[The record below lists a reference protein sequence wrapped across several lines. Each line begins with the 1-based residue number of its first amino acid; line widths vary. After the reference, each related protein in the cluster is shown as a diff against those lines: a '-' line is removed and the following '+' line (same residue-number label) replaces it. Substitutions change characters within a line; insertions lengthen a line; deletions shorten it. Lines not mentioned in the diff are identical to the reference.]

1 MARNLHALIPDR
13 QGSQYTRE
21 QVQEAA
27 AHYVVTGSVEKVAE
41 LTGIP
46 RQTVSAWRQQDWW
59 EAVTCAIRQDHAD
72 ELDGALSGLIRSSVA
87 AVQDRLDNG
96 EVKPHKVRGKDG
108 ERIDLIRVPVTLRDA
123 TLAYAVAFDK
133 RQISRNLPTSISE
146 SGSDRLRALQDQL
159 RAISGRTIEGTAK
172 RAGVSED

>member
-1 MARNLHALIPDR
+1 MGRNLHALIPDR

-27 AHYVVTGSVEKVAE
+27 AHYVVTGSVKKVAE

-59 EAVTCAIRQDHAD
+59 EALSSAIRHDHQD

-96 EVKPHKVRGKDG
+96 ELKSLKVKGEDG
-108 ERIDLIRVPVTLRDA
+108 ERVELVRVPVTLRDA

-159 RAISGRTIEGTAK
+159 RQISGRTIDGTAT
-172 RAGVSED
+172 RAGANED

>member
-1 MARNLHALIPDR
+1 MGQNLHALIPDR
-13 QGSQYTRE
+13 PGSQYTRE

-27 AHYVVTGSVEKVAE
+27 AHYVVTGSAEKVAE

-46 RQTVSAWRQQDWW
+46 RTTVLGWRKEDWW
-59 EAVTCAIRQDHAD
+59 VELTASIRQDHAD
-72 ELDGALSGLIRSSVA
+72 ELDGALSGLIRSSVS

-96 EVKPHKVRGKDG
+96 ELKPHKVRGEDG
-108 ERIDLIRVPVTLRDA
+108 ERVDLIRVPVTLRDA

-159 RAISGRTIEGTAK
+159 RQISGRTIEGTAT
-172 RAGVSED
+172 RAGATED